1 MPDIDIIIIGILVG
15 LAAIVGIR
23 FFLRRRVAART
34 EASVRASDADNS
46 TLSEQEQPHTWP
58 KAFDPPKQPVPPAG
72 EPGEQQQET
81 IPPVSAAEA
90 EPEPAP
96 ESSSQPSDQPDVKTP
111 TREFADS
118 GFQATPFE
126 DTAGIPTRANVQ
138 FAPARVASPEELVAI
153 MGNFTSPLSER
164 FEAIRRAA
172 ELSLKEAVPT
182 LVEVLYEPDL
192 GLSAAAAEALGKIGD
207 PRGIEPLLEITHR
220 NDIRLMQDIKA
231 AGVMPDS
238 DGREAE
244 GISDKSE
251 SKMTAMEVIPEVN
264 PFKYRELTVF
274 KIDLLPK
281 EYFQPDG
288 SPIPRRDLVMKGLK
302 DNDQQ
307 LRKMAAKA
315 AIGINDPDVIP
326 TLVETLQNPYE
337 VESVRYLAAEALGD
351 SGDERGGEPLLK
363 ALTDENVAVR
373 YSAATA
379 LSKMRG
385 EQTVVALIAALSDE
399 NEFVRSSVAYALG
412 TIGDHRVIEALL
424 GRVDDKS
431 EVVRFSVGKAL
442 GGFAGDEVLDE
453 LGKRLD
459 TAGLEMKRALVD
471 VLSQMKNDKA
481 IGLLRKALRNP
492 DPETSF
498 KASMALMNIGDV
510 ELLDDLI
517 EASRKLDQE
526 LMSWL
531 QEHGKGGRKP
541 KTTSSPGNGPSSKK
555 TEDASKQFDSL
566 YSGGGGGDSIEKL
579 EAALKHESPNV
590 RGCAANALSDFA
602 DEKAGKLLLAALD
615 DRHEYVRSSAVAAL
629 GKRHDASA
637 VPHLLKLTKDSS
649 EEVRYSLAKAL
660 ISFGQVPEI
669 IFALH
674 KMAESESS
682 RDVRRAAKMS
692 LEKLKK
698 ESEEDKPHE

>member
-1 MPDIDIIIIGILVG
+1 IGC
-15 LAAIVGIR
+15 
-23 FFLRRRVAART
+23 
-34 EASVRASDADNS
+34 
-46 TLSEQEQPHTWP
+46 
-58 KAFDPPKQPVPPAG
+58 
-72 EPGEQQQET
+72 
-81 IPPVSAAEA
+81 
-90 EPEPAP
+90 
-96 ESSSQPSDQPDVKTP
+96 
-111 TREFADS
+111 
-118 GFQATPFE
+118 
-126 DTAGIPTRANVQ
+126 
-138 FAPARVASPEELVAI
+138 
-153 MGNFTSPLSER
+153 FTSPLSER
-164 FEAIRRAA
+164 FEAIKRAA

-182 LVEVLYEPDL
+182 LIEVLYEPDL
-192 GLSAAAAEALGKIGD
+192 GLSSAAAEALGKIGD

-220 NDIRLMQDIKA
+220 NDIRLMQDMKSVS
-231 AGVMPDS
+231 GMTDS
-238 DGREAE
+238 E
-244 GISDKSE
+244 GGETGAFSDKSE
-251 SKMTAMEVIPEVN
+251 SGSTNALEIIPEVN

-363 ALTDENVAVR
+363 ALKDENVAVR

-385 EQTVVALIAALSDE
+385 EQAVVALIDALNDE

-412 TIGDHRVIEALL
+412 TIGDRRVIEALL
-424 GRVDDKS
+424 GKVDDTS

-442 GGFAGDEVLDE
+442 GGFGGEDVLNE
-453 LGKRLD
+453 LDKRLD
-459 TAGLEMKRALVD
+459 TASLEMKRALVD
-471 VLSQMKNDKA
+471 VLSQIKNDKA
-481 IGLLRKALRNP
+481 IELLRKALRNP
-492 DPETSF
+492 DAETSF
-498 KASMALMNIGDV
+498 KASLALMNIGDI

-531 QEHGKGGRKP
+531 QDHGKGGKKP
-541 KTTSSPGNGPSSKK
+541 KTTSSPGISPSQRK
-555 TEDASKQFDSL
+555 TEEASKQFSSI
-566 YSGGGGGDSIEKL
+566 YSGGGDGESIEKL

-590 RGCAANALSDFA
+590 RGCAANALGDF
-602 DEKAGKLLLAALD
+602 DGEDAGKLLLAALTD
-615 DRHEYVRSSAVAAL
+615 GHEYVRSSAVAAL
-629 GKRHDASA
+629 GKRHDAAA
-637 VPHLLKLTKDSS
+637 VPHLLKLIQDPS

-660 ISFGQVPEI
+660 LAFGQIPEI

-674 KMAESESS
+674 KMAESEAS

-692 LEKLKK
+692 LEQLKK
-698 ESEEDKPHE
+698 ESEEVKPHE